1 MSDRYDSFCTTF
13 GHTSLKPLQRK
24 VITAIMNKRDVLGV
38 LSTGYGKSIC
48 YQLPFV
54 ANEQVQCVIVISP
67 LIALMEDQ
75 VANLEGKCEA
85 VALTSNLTNKQK
97 QKEINS
103 IRLGS
108 NKIIYM
114 SPEFCSGHM
123 DFIQSLYEE
132 NRILLF
138 AIDEAHCISSWGNE
152 FRSSYRE
159 LSKFKENFPTIPI
172 LALTATATSKVRND
186 IVTNLGLVNHR
197 ELVSSF
203 DRPNIYIECRPQT
216 SNVCN
221 DLKKLVTDYK
231 NVQTIVYVRTRDNT
245 EKICTALKTLKI
257 NAKPYH
263 AGLPKEEK
271 EETFNLFASGEI
283 KWIVATVALGMGIDQ
298 TIGLIIHYGSPG
310 DMETYY
316 QEIGRAGRTGEES
329 MCVLFYGRN
338 DMRVNRILL
347 KDISNVV
354 HRQHRE
360 KQICYMEKYLHT
372 NKCRREMLLEY
383 FDEEYPWTCCEYCD
397 NCCKEEE
404 SDQTI
409 NNVQQALQYPMFLF
423 RMLLIKTRINAGL
436 TKVVD
441 ILMGRGGKKTAE
453 FKSLPFYGL
462 GKRYQDKIWKNIFDV
477 AILNGYISMK
487 TIPNG
492 FGTVIELE
500 PKLSDWFVKNKDHI
514 RNCKLYTY
522 DDFMQIAYFIK
533 ETFQINEFKEIMR
546 YHDSRTLSNI
556 EKTLQ
561 MDEEF
566 E

>member
-1 MSDRYDSFCTTF
+1 
-13 GHTSLKPLQRK
+13 
-24 VITAIMNKRDVLGV
+24 
-38 LSTGYGKSIC
+38 
-48 YQLPFV
+48 
-54 ANEQVQCVIVISP
+54 
-67 LIALMEDQ
+67 
-75 VANLEGKCEA
+75 
-85 VALTSNLTNKQK
+85 
-97 QKEINS
+97 
-103 IRLGS
+103 
-108 NKIIYM
+108 
-114 SPEFCSGHM
+114 
-123 DFIQSLYEE
+123 
-132 NRILLF
+132 
-138 AIDEAHCISSWGNE
+138 
-152 FRSSYRE
+152 
-159 LSKFKENFPTIPI
+159 
-172 LALTATATSKVRND
+172 
-186 IVTNLGLVNHR
+186 
-197 ELVSSF
+197 
-203 DRPNIYIECRPQT
+203 
-216 SNVCN
+216 
-221 DLKKLVTDYK
+221 
-231 NVQTIVYVRTRDNT
+231 
-245 EKICTALKTLKI
+245 
-257 NAKPYH
+257 
-263 AGLPKEEK
+263 
-271 EETFNLFASGEI
+271 
-283 KWIVATVALGMGIDQ
+283 
-298 TIGLIIHYGSPG
+298 
-310 DMETYY
+310 
-316 QEIGRAGRTGEES
+316 
-329 MCVLFYGRN
+329 
-338 DMRVNRILL
+338 
-347 KDISNVV
+347 
-354 HRQHRE
+354 
-360 KQICYMEKYLHT
+360 MEKYLHT